1 MVPIEQATN
10 RLAADLVASYGED
23 AALAALER
31 AEAMEKIG
39 NAEAARVWIAVTEIL
54 NRQRGKALR
63 PV

>member
-1 MVPIEQATN
+1 MVPIEQATT

-39 NAEAARVWIAVTEIL
+39 NAEAARVWVAVTEIL
-54 NRQRGKALR
+54 NRRRGKALR